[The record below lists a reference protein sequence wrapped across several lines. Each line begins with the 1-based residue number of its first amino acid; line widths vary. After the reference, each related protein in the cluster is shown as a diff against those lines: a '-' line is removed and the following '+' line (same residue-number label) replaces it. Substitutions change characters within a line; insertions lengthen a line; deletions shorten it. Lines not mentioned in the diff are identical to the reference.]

1 LRAKSS
7 GGIVGLDDAAEQ
19 MELPKSH
26 GSLAGLKLRRDAGQ
40 RVTLRTVATSLGLS
54 VTTVSRALKE
64 GPEVNR
70 ETIELVKKA
79 AEELGYRPN
88 LGGLN
93 LRTGKTH
100 AIGIVLPFERQGETN
115 IVVASV
121 VEGVSRSMKGLG
133 YRTTVVPQLQADD
146 PLATVRDL
154 VEEGSVDGVIITHT
168 RPQDDRVKYLLE
180 VGMPFVTFGRTE
192 LLSAHPNV
200 DIDHETIGAEAA
212 RSLLDAGHE
221 RPLLIAPSSQFT
233 YSLQFVKGWTKTFTA
248 RHLSIPD
255 NLIHFAAT
263 TPNSGQELARNI
275 VSWHPEASGAFV
287 ASEEAALG
295 FLSGLRIV
303 GRQAGRD
310 FALITYGGTKLHEF
324 FNPPL
329 SSFYYS
335 NYVIGERLAAL
346 LHRSMKGEDPATLR
360 ELVQAEFIDHGS
372 QCLPA

>member
-1 LRAKSS
+1 
-7 GGIVGLDDAAEQ
+7 
-19 MELPKSH
+19 
-26 GSLAGLKLRRDAGQ
+26 
-40 RVTLRTVATSLGLS
+40 LRTVATALGLS

-70 ETIELVKKA
+70 ETIELVKKTA
-79 AEELGYRPN
+79 GALGYRPN

-115 IVVASV
+115 IVIASV
-121 VEGVSRSMKGLG
+121 VEGVSRSMKGHG

-154 VEEGSVDGVIITHT
+154 VEEGSVDGVVITHT

-192 LLSAHPNV
+192 LLSVHPSV
-200 DIDHETIGAEAA
+200 DLDHEAIGAEAA
-212 RSLLDAGHE
+212 RLLLDAGHD

-233 YSLQFVKGWTKTFTA
+233 YSLQFVKGWSKTFTA
-248 RHLSIPD
+248 RNLSVPD
-255 NLIHFAAT
+255 TLIHFAAT
-263 TPNSGQELARNI
+263 TPNSGYELAKNI
-275 VSWHPEASGAFV
+275 VAWYPEATGAFV
-287 ASEEAALG
+287 ASQESALG
-295 FLSGLRIV
+295 FLAGLRAV
-303 GRQAGRD
+303 GRQAGED
-310 FALITYGGTKLHEF
+310 FALITYGGMKLNEF

-335 NYVIGERLAAL
+335 NYLVGEYLATL
-346 LHRSMKGEDPATLR
+346 LHRSMAGEDPATLR
-360 ELVQAEFIDHGS
+360 ELLQAEFIDHGS
-372 QCLPA
+372 QRLPL